1 MVVKQVVYDSDRKD
15 KKNVV
20 LAGELGWDD
29 GLSDVF
35 SRLLGMNDL
44 ELLFHR
50 HTRYLEEE
58 SLGLGK
64 KIQDAMYESVRAL
77 TGLPR
82 ENIQLGEFSFHPY
95 FNNEGLSAEE
105 ARRADDMRINIYL
118 MPTGSVEGSTWML
131 GYSFSGEGLSVEQI
145 RKAQFDM
152 VIGRMRDS
160 KASPIEISG
169 GRVLGYGSE
178 TTEYPS
184 TVEVKRIDSEHR
196 ASVRICKFYD
206 EVQSSLKDLLREPR
220 FDGVQ
225 VIDL

>member
-1 MVVKQVVYDSDRKD
+1 
-15 KKNVV
+15 
-20 LAGELGWDD
+20 
-29 GLSDVF
+29 
-35 SRLLGMNDL
+35 
-44 ELLFHR
+44 
-50 HTRYLEEE
+50 
-58 SLGLGK
+58 
-64 KIQDAMYESVRAL
+64 
-77 TGLPR
+77 
-82 ENIQLGEFSFHPY
+82 
-95 FNNEGLSAEE
+95 
-105 ARRADDMRINIYL
+105 
-118 MPTGSVEGSTWML
+118 
-131 GYSFSGEGLSVEQI
+131 GLSVEQI